1 MFFKFK
7 TKNKTNFQFFTE
19 VVPLN
24 IQKKKRQKK
33 IQGREIRKS
42 RLSPACCACVL
53 IEIILHHQAH
63 AMCLQHEPACVCV
76 YYTHAHTHIHMY
88 ISDLC
93 AQAADVPGISRAAAP
108 DKQLIRTALKA
119 APASSLFVLLRISKG
134 LHQITPLPLRPDGN
148 SERCGA
154 ETTCLVRG
162 PGCPNVSRC
171 SGRTVL
177 NDFTICHPNG
187 H

>member
-1 MFFKFK
+1 MKFGLLRLFRWAWQPSWCW
-7 TKNKTNFQFFTE
+7 FQSS
-19 VVPLN
+19 
-24 IQKKKRQKK
+24 IQKKATSKRN
-33 IQGREIRKS
+33 
-42 RLSPACCACVL
+42 PASLIAALCECVCVCVL
-53 IEIILHHQAH
+53 HRNHLHHQAH

-93 AQAADVPGISRAAAP
+93 AQAADVPGISGAAAP

-134 LHQITPLPLRPDGN
+134 LHQITPLLLRPDGN

-177 NDFTICHPNG
+177 NDFTIRHPNG